1 MINEIL
7 VVSLVANV
15 FLGWYLIV
23 VLKKLLYIST
33 NLSDLFLTVKA
44 FRIFVANLYSMDSFT
59 GEPMIEEL
67 IYRLRVVSD
76 EIDGFRE
83 IFEYTID
90 TEIEEELDDAQ
101 EDL

>member
-7 VVSLVANV
+7 VVSLIANV

-44 FRIFVANLYSMDSFT
+44 FR
-59 GEPMIEEL
+59 
-67 IYRLRVVSD
+67 
-76 EIDGFRE
+76 E

-90 TEIEEELDDAQ
+90 TEMEEELDGAQ

>member
-7 VVSLVANV
+7 VVSLIANV

-67 IYRLRVVSD
+67 IYRLRIVSD

-90 TEIEEELDDAQ
+90 TEMEEELDGAQ